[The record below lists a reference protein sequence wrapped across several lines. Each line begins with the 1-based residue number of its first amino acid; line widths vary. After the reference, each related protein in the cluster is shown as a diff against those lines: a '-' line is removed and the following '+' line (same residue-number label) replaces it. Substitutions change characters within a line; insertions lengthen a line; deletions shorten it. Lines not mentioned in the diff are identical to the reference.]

1 MKIHVLRNEEETV
14 NHLQSK
20 RPVDHIFKTIRPSMI
35 FFHRSPAR
43 SEDVEALRSWWPKHR
58 SAVRSAAS
66 DDRFSFT
73 AEERWAHYRRSLRA
87 TLITFAAVV
96 TLFALFFGL
105 VAACGGL

>member
-1 MKIHVLRNEEETV
+1 MWRSCARGGRSTV
-14 NHLQSK
+14 
-20 RPVDHIFKTIRPSMI
+20 RPCG
-35 FFHRSPAR
+35 
-43 SEDVEALRSWWPKHR
+43 
-58 SAVRSAAS
+58 SAPS

-73 AEERWAHYRRSLRA
+73 AEERRAHYRRSLRA

>member
-1 MKIHVLRNEEETV
+1 MNR
-14 NHLQSK
+14 LQSK
-20 RPVDHIFKTIRPSMI
+20 HPVDHIFKAIRPSTI
-35 FFHRSPAR
+35 FFHRSPAW
-43 SEDVEALRSWWPKHR
+43 SEDVEAPCSWRPKHR
-58 SAVRSAAS
+58 SAVRSAPS